1 MTSPDPVFLI
11 LSFEHP
17 AHAVDSVAEAMA
29 NGLRCHGVDAAVCTL
44 PRDLAKLSQLP
55 AERVSG
61 MISMG
66 SLPLS
71 ARIGGRPLWEHF
83 PVPVSVFL
91 LDALIYDLARVPAM
105 GDFLV
110 AALQDSRLSLI
121 SPEDGYRRWLGQ
133 ALPVRWSHLP
143 FAAFPQITPNEPAP
157 ERQARLCV
165 VGTVG
170 SELGGSPATETLDH
184 LLQRLLGNRAESALR
199 ARLTKALLAADAEP
213 MPAVTVCRELNWE
226 LRDALTSQC
235 LPVLTAVDSWV
246 KRHRRIEA
254 VRSLVGLP
262 CDFFGHGWSEL
273 LGPVQGFRYVGQIRH
288 TDIAKL
294 AVNYLGLVNF
304 DPNWSHGVHDRVFT
318 VGGMGVR
325 VLTNDN
331 AGLDTLHLPQ
341 DLITRYDANRPALAA
356 RVAEAGWLDYMPAP
370 AQPSAAVLTRHNWGT
385 RMGQWLSPGSAGT
398 ETMSRVS
405 AAAANTV
412 HASPS
417 SQTTSPLS
425 RHALTC

>member
-17 AHAVDSVAEAMA
+17 ANAVDSVAEAMA

-55 AERVSG
+55 ADRVCG

-83 PVPVSVFL
+83 PVPVSVYL
-91 LDALIYDLARVPAM
+91 LDALIYDLSRVPAM

-110 AALQDSRLSLI
+110 AALQNPRLSLI

-143 FAAFPQITPNEPAP
+143 FAAFPQITPHEPAP
-157 ERQARLCV
+157 DRQARLCV

-170 SELGGSPATETLDH
+170 SELGGSPATETLEP
-184 LLQRLLGNRAESALR
+184 LLQRLLGQRVDASLR
-199 ARLTKALLAADAEP
+199 AALVDALLAEDAEP
-213 MPAVTVCRELNWE
+213 MPAMTVCRVLNWE
-226 LRDALTSQC
+226 LRDALTSGC
-235 LPVLTAVDSWV
+235 LPVLTAVDSWA
-246 KRHRRIEA
+246 KRHRRIQA
-254 VRSLVGLP
+254 VRSLAGLP
-262 CDFFGHGWSEL
+262 CDFFGHGWAEL
-273 LGPVQGFRYVGQIRH
+273 LGEVPGFRYVGQIRH

-294 AVNYLGLVNF
+294 SVNYLGLVNF
-304 DPNWSHGVHDRVFT
+304 DPNWRHGVHDRVFT
-318 VGGMGVR
+318 VTAMGVR

-331 AGLDTLHLPQ
+331 AALDSLQLPPS
-341 DLITRYDANRPALAA
+341 LVTRYDANRPALAE
-356 RVAEAGWLDYMPAP
+356 RVADSGWLDCMPAP
-370 AQPSAAVLTRHNWGT
+370 AQPSAEVMAQHNWGT
-385 RMGQWLSPGSAGT
+385 RMGQWLAGP
-398 ETMSRVS
+398 
-405 AAAANTV
+405 AAGVEIAA
-412 HASPS
+412 PS
-417 SQTTSPLS
+417 STQPAATRPVTA
-425 RHALTC
+425 RAQAAIAA